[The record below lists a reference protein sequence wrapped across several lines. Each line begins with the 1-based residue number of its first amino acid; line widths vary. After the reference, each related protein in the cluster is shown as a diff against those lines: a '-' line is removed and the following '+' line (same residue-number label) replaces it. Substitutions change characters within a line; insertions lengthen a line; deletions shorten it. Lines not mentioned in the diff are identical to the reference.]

1 MSDCSMFTNIKT
13 NQLMWMVPTSF
24 IHYKVLISIS
34 PIGFRTHGCLDPLFY
49 YSLEMVTYYTAWYSL
64 YLTLEFLCKEPFL
77 INYLIILKYSL
88 SIKMFLFSFTYSFEK
103 KMSFFFIENFKNENI
118 SLCFYSVTV
127 DILYIWAV
135 SANAIIFFVRFQLF
149 HLWSVGVP
157 FR

>member
-103 KMSFFFIENFKNENI
+103 KMSFFFYRKLQKWKHKFMFLFCYSGYFIYL
-118 SLCFYSVTV
+118 SCF
-127 DILYIWAV
+127 
-135 SANAIIFFVRFQLF
+135 
-149 HLWSVGVP
+149 G
-157 FR
+157 